1 MVNLPKKCNILKP
14 CSFSV
19 VLSLVDFYMLISF
32 VGVIGTSIEGTG
44 VEKAQRAVYRPDR
57 IKQIT

>member
-1 MVNLPKKCNILKP
+1 
-14 CSFSV
+14 
-19 VLSLVDFYMLISF
+19 MLISF
-32 VGVIGTSIEGTG
+32 VGIIGTSIEGTG